1 MDEAVRLALANHPT
15 IAAAQQ
21 RLDAAQFHLQAAA
34 SGPNPEVQ
42 LNPFLGPAAVGGS
55 DEALIVA
62 QVIEI
67 SGRRR
72 MRTHVANAHRS
83 GVQAEAAATQRDL
96 VFEVKTAYVELL
108 LAREVV
114 ALNEALGQT
123 ARQFRDA
130 AQRQFD
136 LGNVPRIQVERAD
149 IELARAEQE
158 LLRAQSDASVREAEL
173 NTWLGR
179 DAATPIA
186 LADPL
191 KFQAVEVNEP
201 ELWPRAL
208 AQRPEVRAAEAEWQ
222 ARKSQVAL
230 TAAERRPDLLVEGR
244 RNEFGSNSQ
253 NALRLSLTFPLL
265 DRGAI
270 RLEVK
275 AAQADVREQEALLV
289 QVQNQVRLEVRTALA
304 HVQQARALTERYE
317 QDIVPHTE
325 RLVQTIQRGFDAGA
339 STMLDVLDAQRTLR
353 SVQTEYRQAIADY
366 LQALA
371 ELEWATGGKVIS

>member
-1 MDEAVRLALANHPT
+1 
-15 IAAAQQ
+15 
-21 RLDAAQFHLQAAA
+21 
-34 SGPNPEVQ
+34 
-42 LNPFLGPAAVGGS
+42 
-55 DEALIVA
+55 
-62 QVIEI
+62 
-67 SGRRR
+67 

-191 KFQAVEVNEP
+191 KFLAVEVNEP